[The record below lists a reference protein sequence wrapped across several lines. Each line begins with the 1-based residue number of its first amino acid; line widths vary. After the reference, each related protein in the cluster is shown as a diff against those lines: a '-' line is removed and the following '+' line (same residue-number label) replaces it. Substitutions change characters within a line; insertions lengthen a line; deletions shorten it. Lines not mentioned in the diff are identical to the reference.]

1 MSRVLDVIG
10 RCSIFNPA
18 TREENRQKMNPMK
31 NLIVANW
38 KMNPKTAK
46 EALALFGAVKKGIGG
61 SKNPPVVICP
71 PFCWLPKLKTTVAL
85 KLGGQNCH
93 WEVRGPFT
101 GEISAAMLADSGAQ
115 FVILGHSERRHYL
128 GETDE
133 IINLK
138 IKAALKT
145 GLKPILCVGEKEGEE
160 MSLVV
165 ERQLSG
171 ALAGLGVNQ
180 TKEVI
185 IAYEPVWAIGTGRA
199 CLADDALSAA
209 LFIRRLITK
218 LYSRFLADKISL
230 LYGGSVDSRQATD
243 YITKAGMNGLLVGGA
258 SLEAE
263 EFVKIIK
270 NVNLKM

>member
-1 MSRVLDVIG
+1 
-10 RCSIFNPA
+10 
-18 TREENRQKMNPMK
+18 MNTMNK
-31 NLIVANW
+31 IQIIANW
-38 KMNPKTAK
+38 KMNPKSQR
-46 EALALFGAVKKGIGG
+46 EALALFEAVKKGIGG
-61 SKNPPVVICP
+61 SKNLQVVICP
-71 PFCWLPKLKTTVAL
+71 PFCWLPKLKPTAAL

-93 WEVRGPFT
+93 WEVSGPFT
-101 GEISAAMLADSGAQ
+101 GEISAAMLVESRAQ

-138 IKAALKT
+138 IKVALKAD
-145 GLKPILCVGEKEGEE
+145 LKPILCVGEKEGEE
-160 MSLVV
+160 MGPVV
-165 ERQLSG
+165 ERQLTG

-185 IAYEPVWAIGTGRA
+185 IAYEPVWAISTEGGKS
-199 CLADDALSAA
+199 CLPDDALSAA

-230 LYGGSVDSRQATD
+230 LYGGSVNSHNAAD

-258 SLEAE
+258 SLDAQ
-263 EFVKIIK
+263 EFCKIIK
-270 NVNLKM
+270 AVSEIYIK